1 MHILHEKSDLELIQ
15 SLLAEI
21 AKSSNE
27 IKCARSDLEKAT
39 SRLHFCIAAVNQLI
53 ERKQDETK

>member
-1 MHILHEKSDLELIQ
+1 MDILETKSNHELYE

-27 IKCARSDLEKAT
+27 IKCAQRDVNKALG
-39 SRLHFCIAAVNQLI
+39 RLQFAVMALNTLI
-53 ERKQDETK
+53 ERQGD

>member
-1 MHILHEKSDLELIQ
+1 MNVLQTKTDQELIQ

-39 SRLHFCIAAVNQLI
+39 SRLNFCIAVLNELMN
-53 ERKQDETK
+53 R